1 MNAVRQEHGGSV
13 LCLMEVP
20 QESVHM
26 YGCAAVEPTSADGV
40 VRVTDLVEKP
50 PPGEEPS
57 NLVIIGRYLLDPAVF
72 DVLATTK
79 PGRGGEIQL
88 TDALLEL
95 ANMPAE
101 QGGGV
106 HAVIFRGR
114 RYDTGDKLSY
124 LKANVILASDDS
136 ELSGPFLEWLAEFVD
151 EHRR

>member
-1 MNAVRQEHGGSV
+1 M
-13 LCLMEVP
+13 
-20 QESVHM
+20 
-26 YGCAAVEPTSADGV
+26 
-40 VRVTDLVEKP
+40 
-50 PPGEEPS
+50 
-57 NLVIIGRYLLDPAVF
+57 IIGRYLLDPAVF

-88 TDALLEL
+88 TDALLGL

-136 ELSGPFLEWLAEFVD
+136 GCLVHSSNGWPKFVD